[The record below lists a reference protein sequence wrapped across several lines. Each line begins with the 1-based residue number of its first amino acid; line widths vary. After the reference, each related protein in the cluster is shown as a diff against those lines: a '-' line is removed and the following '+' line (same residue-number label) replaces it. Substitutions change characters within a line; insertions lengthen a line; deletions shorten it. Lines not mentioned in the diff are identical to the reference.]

1 MCLWWEQSSGITYF
15 PHDCDTFSLSDISQ
29 VQNQILQISLS
40 HSTRFWHMF
49 SLLKISEISNVR
61 DKRDHA
67 RLFCFWDKIS
77 SPPTLWFAINRI
89 LHTDGTLFPKN
100 LVKHNVKLIFFHASR
115 AWLVWL
121 QNSRGW
127 IDWQQNKKLQKTGLG
142 FWLFIILMK
151 N

>member
-15 PHDCDTFSLSDISQ
+15 PHDCDTLSLSDISQ

-49 SLLKISEISNVR
+49 SLLKVAEISNVR
-61 DKRDHA
+61 NKRDHA

-77 SPPTLWFAINRI
+77 SRLTLCFAINRI

-100 LVKHNVKLIFFHASR
+100 LVKHNVKLIFFSCRPSLISLTTEQSWMNELATKKNFKR
-115 AWLVWL
+115 
-121 QNSRGW
+121 QGW
-127 IDWQQNKKLQKTGLG
+127 A
-142 FWLFIILMK
+142 FSFSLF
-151 N
+151 